1 MKTNKKSKNL
11 IGIIQSFLI
20 LILVVLI
27 IFMMIQISRL
37 QGTAR
42 VINYA
47 GLVRGATQ
55 REIKLEITGNQ
66 NDELIKYL
74 DDILLGLRYQDGH
87 YDLVKLNDEEYQEKL
102 QIQSDYWDKL
112 KTEIEAVCKWNGM
125 IFNIMEFRIFKNR
138 RLKMRKKIVN
148 SLITATVIGSM
159 LTGMAVPCF
168 AGEKKDDGSSIT
180 VLVESGSP
188 AEALANDTAAD
199 FEKETGCKVVV
210 DAVAY
215 TGMYDKLSTE
225 IKAGQAAHDVSCMD
239 FIWLA
244 AFADAIE
251 PITDADTSD
260 FLPTLEESGTVDGNL
275 LGYPMWVNAKI
286 LIYRKDLIPEDK
298 VPKTWDEYKALAK
311 EMKTDDMYGTT
322 VFGSGSDAVC
332 SFLDFACQAGA
343 DGLVYDKDGNVNI
356 TDQPYVDAL
365 DFMVEMA
372 NEDCTPSDSL
382 ATASTESQELFNN
395 GKVAMQLNWSH
406 QYPAAVEAL
415 GADKVGCAP
424 MIAGSAGAG
433 ATTGPW
439 YECVMKN
446 SENKDMALKYVEY
459 MYDHNAD
466 YMNGT
471 LKIAGRTSVYEEAGK
486 EAGNEHT
493 TAVLDTLNE
502 KQSQPRPMISTWSQV
517 EQVLTGVVESCL
529 GGADVKETLESA
541 KEEIEAIGK

>member
-1 MKTNKKSKNL
+1 MNL
-11 IGIIQSFLI
+11 GLISLILLLAAIVIGFVRNCNVGIICFGFSMI
-20 LILVVLI
+20 LGIAYNLSIKEIMAGFSSSLFIQMVGITYLFAI
-27 IFMMIQISRL
+27 INGN
-37 QGTAR
+37 GTLELLA
-42 VINYA
+42 NK
-47 GLVRGATQ
+47 LVRLVGKKKHLVPFVMYVLGFAICAVGPGA
-55 REIKLEITGNQ
+55 IP
-66 NDELIKYL
+66 
-74 DDILLGLRYQDGH
+74 
-87 YDLVKLNDEEYQEKL
+87 
-102 QIQSDYWDKL
+102 
-112 KTEIEAVCKWNGM
+112 
-125 IFNIMEFRIFKNR
+125 
-138 RLKMRKKIVN
+138 
-148 SLITATVIGSM
+148 SL
-159 LTGMAVPCF
+159 
-168 AGEKKDDGSSIT
+168 
-180 VLVESGSP
+180 
-188 AEALANDTAAD
+188 
-199 FEKETGCKVVV
+199 
-210 DAVAY
+210 
-215 TGMYDKLSTE
+215 
-225 IKAGQAAHDVSCMD
+225 
-239 FIWLA
+239 
-244 AFADAIE
+244 AIE

-286 LIYRKDLIPEDK
+286 LIYRKDLLPEDK

-424 MIAGSAGAG
+424 MIAGSAGVG

-517 EQVLTGVVESCL
+517 EEVLTGVVESCL

>member
-1 MKTNKKSKNL
+1 MFLNNMERVPHCKTKFVFTMLTRKIRLLRRISKA
-11 IGIIQSFLI
+11 
-20 LILVVLI
+20 V
-27 IFMMIQISRL
+27 
-37 QGTAR
+37 
-42 VINYA
+42 
-47 GLVRGATQ
+47 
-55 REIKLEITGNQ
+55 
-66 NDELIKYL
+66 
-74 DDILLGLRYQDGH
+74 
-87 YDLVKLNDEEYQEKL
+87 
-102 QIQSDYWDKL
+102 
-112 KTEIEAVCKWNGM
+112 EAVCKWNGM

-239 FIWLA
+239 FVWLA

-424 MIAGSAGAG
+424 MIAG
-433 ATTGPW
+433 
-439 YECVMKN
+439 
-446 SENKDMALKYVEY
+446 
-459 MYDHNAD
+459 
-466 YMNGT
+466 
-471 LKIAGRTSVYEEAGK
+471 RTSVYEEAGK

>member
-1 MKTNKKSKNL
+1 MWNAFHIVKTKFVFTMLTRKIRVLRRISKA
-11 IGIIQSFLI
+11 
-20 LILVVLI
+20 VE
-27 IFMMIQISRL
+27 
-37 QGTAR
+37 T
-42 VINYA
+42 
-47 GLVRGATQ
+47 
-55 REIKLEITGNQ
+55 
-66 NDELIKYL
+66 
-74 DDILLGLRYQDGH
+74 
-87 YDLVKLNDEEYQEKL
+87 
-102 QIQSDYWDKL
+102 
-112 KTEIEAVCKWNGM
+112 VCKWNGM
-125 IFNIMEFRIFKNR
+125 IFTIMEFRIFKNR

-225 IKAGQAAHDVSCMD
+225 IKAGQTAHDVACMD
-239 FIWLA
+239 FVWLA

-260 FLPTLEESGTVDGNL
+260 FLPTLEESGTIDGNL

-424 MIAGSAGAG
+424 MIAGSAGVG

-439 YECVMKN
+439 YESVMKN

-502 KQSQPRPMISTWSQV
+502 KQSQPRPMVSTWSQV
-517 EQVLTGVVESCL
+517 EEVLTGVVESCL